1 MKGAPVAFPLQRK
14 NRILFLFIPPG
25 KGMTDEEVKRA
36 SAAGKAKSLA
46 LTLTKSVETAENKL
60 DRFFSTGRLDSRHES
75 TILLSYR

>member
-60 DRFFSTGRLDSRHES
+60 DRFRPAAWTPES